1 MTKSVFSKTF
11 RALAAAL
18 ALTLAGGTVTE
29 VQAAYNMRV
38 YSSLA
43 GDESSSHYV
52 WFKHFEDSLKDDNY
66 EKRKGFF
73 KNLRDRFSS

>member
-38 YSSLA
+38 YS
-43 GDESSSHYV
+43 
-52 WFKHFEDSLKDDNY
+52 
-66 EKRKGFF
+66 
-73 KNLRDRFSS
+73 